1 MNCNK
6 SIIHNLSRIVLT
18 FFVIGGSAPI
28 HATEITG
35 TVAVIGTGDV
45 GSALGPRF
53 AELGYTVVYGSRDS
67 TQPKVQ
73 ELVART
79 GARASAS
86 SQAKAAEQADIVVL
100 AVPWSATKQ
109 VVSGLGD
116 LAGKII
122 IDITNP
128 IRVAD
133 DGLMQTVVPTS
144 GGELVQS
151 WAPGAFVVKAFNTM
165 GAFVMADPD
174 MAGGP
179 ATVPMAGNDA
189 AAKQQ
194 VGEIIEALGFEVV
207 DVGPLRFS
215 RELEGMAIL
224 YVTPYLRNRRDE
236 SWEYYFRVRSQ

>member
-1 MNCNK
+1 MSCNK
-6 SIIHNLSRIVLT
+6 SVIHQVSRIILI
-18 FFVIGGSAPI
+18 FFLMFGSVPTQ
-28 HATEITG
+28 ATEVTG

-53 AELGYTVVYGSRDS
+53 AELGYTVVYGSRDP
-67 TQPKVQ
+67 TQSRVQ
-73 ELVART
+73 ELVTRT

-86 SQAKAAEQADIVVL
+86 TQAKAAQQADIVVL
-100 AVPWSATKQ
+100 AVPWSATEQ

-151 WAPGAFVVKAFNTM
+151 WAPGARVVKAFNTM
-165 GAFVMADPD
+165 GAFVMADPG

-179 ATVPMAGNDA
+179 ATVPIAGNDA
-189 AAKQQ
+189 TAKQQ
-194 VGEIIEALGFEVV
+194 VADIIEALGFEVV

-224 YVTPYLRNRRDE
+224 YVTPYLRGRRED